1 MQGGRASLAH
11 CSPGLAERLQ
21 AQHWSST
28 VARLRSILPV
38 DWVSG
43 VLEWLRIGGVQCR
56 HLARDDHQRSIKILF
71 EVVQDT
77 SVSAFLDWYFQVGG
91 RALTFL

>member
-1 MQGGRASLAH
+1 MLIGASECLKTH
-11 CSPGLAERLQ
+11 HR
-21 AQHWSST
+21 SSA
-28 VARLRSILPV
+28 VARLDSFLPV

-43 VLEWLRIGGVQCR
+43 ILECQRVGDFPCR
-56 HLARDDHQRSIKILF
+56 RLTRDVHQRSIKILF

>member
-1 MQGGRASLAH
+1 MLTGASE
-11 CSPGLAERLQ
+11 CLQ
-21 AQHWSST
+21 AQHGSSA
-28 VARLRSILPV
+28 VARLRPVLPV

-43 VLEWLRIGGVQCR
+43 NSEWLRVSGVPYR
-56 HLARDDHQRSIKILF
+56 HLTRDVHQRSIKILF

-77 SVSAFLDWYFQVGG
+77 RVSAFLDWYFQVGG